1 MVVNTS
7 SSTLSTTAPSPLP
20 GSRLSEIA
28 AEACEEALA
37 GVTRYEHSKCE
48 GWNGDII
55 QRILKRVVDEAPKNK
70 HKYAINSTIVQH
82 VAPNNPSSSTRTVG
96 TSAGSSTSGNA
107 TSAAAVKKSD
117 SEDDQDDD
125 QDGGVTGRGR
135 GGMADERISM
145 GAVGGSALGAAGRF
159 ASTEANGLAAS
170 EQQQGRRGMHSATA
184 GYWNLDKDGIWN
196 FKYEAADERGLDVII
211 CVLWITIA

>member
-1 MVVNTS
+1 M
-7 SSTLSTTAPSPLP
+7 
-20 GSRLSEIA
+20 
-28 AEACEEALA
+28 
-37 GVTRYEHSKCE
+37 
-48 GWNGDII
+48 
-55 QRILKRVVDEAPKNK
+55 
-70 HKYAINSTIVQH
+70 
-82 VAPNNPSSSTRTVG
+82 
-96 TSAGSSTSGNA
+96 
-107 TSAAAVKKSD
+107 KKSD
-117 SEDDQDDD
+117 SEDDEDDD